1 VVLGRPNPPHD
12 PPIGGG
18 WDPLGGGDPPA
29 RERARLPRRDDGGVR
44 VDRGAAVLFPGQGV
58 SVARSRE
65 RVANSLPALLE
76 LAGELIGADCFEL
89 AGESTRYAQPA
100 IFLSSLA
107 AFLELEEPSAALAFA
122 GHSLGE
128 LSALA
133 AAGALGWEDA
143 LGLVVL
149 RGALMDESGRASG
162 GDGSMLAILKSTPA
176 EAAAVAADAGVW
188 VANDNAPGQTVLA
201 GPREGLREAARIARE
216 RGIRSLALDV
226 TGAFHSPWMAAAQE
240 PFREALERVTFAEP
254 VVTVFSGLTAQPFA
268 DPRDELAGALTSPV
282 RWRETMIALAA
293 AGVQSFIDV
302 GPDQVLA
309 RLVARNVTDLPAI
322 ALEEHLVGNA

>member
-1 VVLGRPNPPHD
+1 
-12 PPIGGG
+12 
-18 WDPLGGGDPPA
+18 
-29 RERARLPRRDDGGVR
+29 
-44 VDRGAAVLFPGQGV
+44 
-58 SVARSRE
+58 VARSQA
-65 RVANSLPALLE
+65 RVAHALPALLE
-76 LAGELIGADCFEL
+76 LAGGLIGADCFEL

-107 AFLELEEPSAALAFA
+107 GFLELEEPSAAVAFA

-133 AAGALGWEDA
+133 AAGALSWEEA

-149 RGALMDESGRASG
+149 RGALMDESGRSSG
-162 GDGSMLAILKSTPA
+162 GEGSMLALLKSTPEA
-176 EAAAVAADAGVW
+176 AAAVAAAAGVW

-216 RGIRSLALDV
+216 RGVRSLALDV

-240 PFREALERVTFAEP
+240 PFREALERVTFGEP
-254 VVTVFSGLTAQPFA
+254 AVTVFSGLTAQPFV
-268 DPRDELAGALTSPV
+268 DPRDELARALTSPV
-282 RWRETMIALAA
+282 RWRETMLALAA
-293 AGVQSFIDV
+293 HGAQSFIDV

-309 RLVARNVTDLPAI
+309 RLVARNVADLQAI
-322 ALEEHLVGNA
+322 ALEEHYVGNA